1 MSIKKLTFL
10 ILKKMLK
17 ESEMN
22 ISNLS
27 VRGGRGYGVGHPMIK
42 KVIVPEKGSSEYYDP
57 FDLEEESSEE
67 DNGKIKISKLIKD
80 KE

>member
-17 ESEMN
+17 ESEN
-22 ISNLS
+22 NLS
-27 VRGGRGYGVGHPMIK
+27 IRGGRGYGVGHP
-42 KVIVPEKGSSEYYDP
+42 EKGNSEYHDP

-67 DNGKIKISKLIKD
+67 DGKIKISKLIRK

>member
-17 ESEMN
+17 ESEN
-22 ISNLS
+22 NLS
-27 VRGGRGYGVGHPMIK
+27 IRGGKGYGAGHPLMK

-57 FDLEEESSEE
+57 FDLEEEYSEE
-67 DNGKIKISKLIKD
+67 DSEKIKISKLIKG

>member
-17 ESEMN
+17 ESEN
-22 ISNLS
+22 NLS
-27 VRGGRGYGVGHPMIK
+27 IRGGRGYGVGHPMIK
-42 KVIVPEKGSSEYYDP
+42 KVVVPEKGNSEYHDP

-67 DNGKIKISKLIKD
+67 DGKIKISKLIRK